1 MEVNGQYLDNLFKKL
16 DIILTEKQLSQF
28 IYYYRLLIEWNEK
41 INLTAITEFED
52 VCLKHFLGSASIVKL
67 FSSFKETEEYF
78 KDKSMIDV
86 GTGAG
91 FPGVCLKILFPKLNI
106 TLMDSLDKRIKFLDE
121 VIEKL
126 SLESVKTVHAR
137 VEDFAKKEEFREQY
151 DFATA
156 RAVAALPVL
165 SEYCLPFVKVGGSF
179 IAYKSEKA
187 NEEVSLSQNA
197 FSVLGGKLKE
207 NVSFVLPDTEFKRS
221 IIIINKEKNT
231 PAQYPRKAGTPVKK
245 PL

>member
-1 MEVNGQYLDNLFKKL
+1 MAISVQYLDNLFKDL
-16 DIILTEKQLSQF
+16 DIFLTERQLSQF
-28 IYYYRLLIEWNEK
+28 IDYYKLLIEWNEK

-52 VCLKHFLGSASIVKL
+52 VCVKHFLDSASVVKL
-67 FSSFKETEEYF
+67 FSSYKEAEEYF

-91 FPGVCLKILFPKLNI
+91 FPGVCLKILFPDLYL
-106 TLMDSLDKRIKFLDE
+106 TLMDSLDKRIKFLNE
-121 VIEKL
+121 VISNL
-126 SLESVKTVHAR
+126 SLEKIQTVHAR

-156 RAVAALPVL
+156 RAVATLPVL

-197 FSVLGGKLKE
+197 FKVLGGKLKE
-207 NVSFVLPDTEFKRS
+207 NVSFVLPSTEFNRS
-221 IIIINKEKNT
+221 IIVIEKETNT
-231 PAQYPRKAGTPVKK
+231 PAHYPRKAGTPVKK